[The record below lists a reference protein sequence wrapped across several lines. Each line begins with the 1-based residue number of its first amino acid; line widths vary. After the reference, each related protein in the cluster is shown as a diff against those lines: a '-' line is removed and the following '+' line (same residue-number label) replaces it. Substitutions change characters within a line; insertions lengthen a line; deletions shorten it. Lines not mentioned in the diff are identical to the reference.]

1 MFLNIEPDKS
11 VYSDQDKLT
20 DLLAPIFWRTRKSQV
35 LDQIRVPPQSEEVH
49 WLNFSPVEE
58 HFYKQQAIDCAHDAL
73 ERLNKFKERNGGGPE
88 ILSTK
93 LSNLDASTV
102 NSLLAP
108 LLRLRQA
115 CVHPQM
121 VRGQFL
127 TLKPH
132 SKTLTMEELLKSL
145 IKRSQVE
152 CEEAQRLRV
161 AAANGLAALHIIK
174 KEYGRF

>member
-1 MFLNIEPDKS
+1 MFLNIELDKS

-73 ERLNKFKERNGGGPE
+73 ERLNK
-88 ILSTK
+88 
-93 LSNLDASTV
+93 
-102 NSLLAP
+102 
-108 LLRLRQA
+108 
-115 CVHPQM
+115 
-121 VRGQFL
+121 
-127 TLKPH
+127 
-132 SKTLTMEELLKSL
+132 

-161 AAANGLAALHIIK
+161 AAANGLAAIHIIK